1 MQQVLCTK
9 LVYKQHFLRSSII
22 VNKNIEKQLLIFGNK
37 QKKLIKENKQLIM
50 VIKISKKK
58 EEAGNPIKSSA
69 QKDYEEA

>member
-1 MQQVLCTK
+1 M
-9 LVYKQHFLRSSII
+9 
-22 VNKNIEKQLLIFGNK
+22 IFGNK